1 MSDNRKNVEEIL
13 EYYNKGIEA
22 DRLQCGIGKIE
33 FERTKD
39 IISRYL
45 SKEKLVIYDIGG
57 GAGTY
62 SRWLAK
68 LGHEVH
74 LFDLSPKL
82 VEIAKEKSKNENEN
96 NIYKIEV
103 ADARRINRPDESA
116 DIVLL
121 MGPLYHLT
129 ERKERLL
136 ALKEAKRV
144 LKEEGIV
151 IIAAITRFG
160 STLYGLS
167 VYGQK
172 NNLIEEDEFME
183 MIERELTDGQ
193 HIRPEKYPGFI
204 ARAYFHLPDELAN
217 EIKEVGLEHEK
228 NIAVEGP
235 IWIVPAFEEKW
246 SLEDSRKRMLKI
258 ARMVEEEKSIM
269 GMSPHFI
276 AIARKKQN

>member
-1 MSDNRKNVEEIL
+1 MFDSKENMEEIL
-13 EYYNKGIEA
+13 EYYNRGSEV

-39 IISRYL
+39 IILRYL
-45 SKEKLVIYDIGG
+45 LKEKLVIYDIGG

-82 VEIAKEKSKNENEN
+82 IEIAREKSKNENEN
-96 NIYKIEV
+96 NIYNIEL
-103 ADARRINRPDESA
+103 ADARQINRPDESA
-116 DIVLL
+116 DMVLL

-144 LKEEGIV
+144 LKEDGVMIV
-151 IIAAITRFG
+151 AAITRFG

-167 VYGQK
+167 VYGEK

-276 AIARKKQN
+276 AIARKR